1 MEYILEMGLLSST
14 INLGIINEIIV
25 ILHAAYSMVNKLTSV
40 ADIDDVSGH
49 FYVVG
54 HKKSCDSY
62 LNSVTNISVGKK
74 FKMKRL
80 TGSPPTSNNFSK
92 S

>member
-1 MEYILEMGLLSST
+1 MEYISEMGLLSST
-14 INLGIINEIIV
+14 INLGIINEIIDLMYV
-25 ILHAAYSMVNKLTSV
+25 AYSMVNKLMFLAIFTS
-40 ADIDDVSGH
+40 
-49 FYVVG
+49 
-54 HKKSCDSY
+54 KKSCDSY
-62 LNSVTNISVGKK
+62 LNLVTNISDGEK